1 MVILFTHL
9 DRQAV
14 VRTKQGV
21 YKQVK
26 LARRD
31 IYLYA
36 AVSGGYVQLYANH
49 VTSHPGV
56 TWVELEGDYTVG
68 QFGRL
73 LA

>member
-1 MVILFTHL
+1 MILFTHL

-26 LARRD
+26 L
-31 IYLYA
+31 
-36 AVSGGYVQLYANH
+36 
-49 VTSHPGV
+49 
-56 TWVELEGDYTVG
+56 ELEGDYTVG